1 MQDLTALST
10 AYPVLLFPVRVQT
23 KFLPTGTGGHELR
36 VRFYPD
42 QISLDAHQPALS
54 TQEEQA
60 GQRYWQQEGEVW
72 QAGDTLIGRTE
83 LHSLGSWRR
92 LVAAYGAR
100 RATWIVEQTTPTNLA
115 ALTSALTA
123 ASGGVPD
130 PTFADL
136 PTNSIGAESGPVA
149 RALPDYFTVTLYQ
162 QYEQAAD
169 LPADPL
175 LQAHLLDQL
184 AAPYSRAT
192 FPESTTEFLQ
202 PVQTVRAADIPAVLP
217 VGFRL
222 QEAGNTAVADAK
234 TGLDDRMAWM
244 VDYDEAVLLGLAV
257 TIPLSESQYARGFE
271 RLVVLGVRT
280 AGTATD
286 QARLVE
292 GLLQAHQ
299 HTDGLALVSQ
309 GTPTNN
315 TDRQASGYG
324 SNEQFDAEETFPLL
338 TQAAAGATGAARPDG
353 QRLRDALGL
362 APGTFGAVAG
372 ALTMDAREAIALNDV
387 LWPATYGY
395 FLEEMMRPVFSTAAI
410 DWTRSFFA
418 PHVLGR
424 GPLPAFRVGN
434 TPYGVLP
441 TTRFSA
447 WTPAASL
454 GPYGQQLARTLR
466 RLDFTWTERLNKA
479 GQYPQRGPAGVPLP
493 APPDDYRNLL
503 TVLGSEATSGE
514 FYQRY
519 MLGPNLTDTLNAL
532 ATARN
537 RSIWPAVAAAEGGTL
552 PRRTQGRFDV
562 VGSAANPL
570 YQEFLGRF
578 DAGNALGLAGAG
590 QPRIFDQAFQKGYA
604 KLAQTYADEPAAAR
618 GQGVLVDAFP
628 FSETEPLH
636 PLPGTPVNFIQWLAA
651 PTTSFDDIRRQD
663 FAALYPDGP
672 PADFTAPNSLLYHL
686 LRQAVLQQYW
696 DAAARTMNL
705 SAAQRT
711 EPELFNVLRA
721 DTPRW
726 QLLYDRPALASGQP
740 LHAYLRGGGGPQGA
754 ALGTYFQQLA
764 QLALLPTARLERLL
778 TEHLDLGNY
787 RLDAW
792 QVGQVSH
799 RLQELRQANPAGL
812 FCGAFGWLENVRAAD
827 RSVPG
832 PDGVREDPDSLGYI
846 HAPAP
851 NQAVTAAILRQGY
864 KSRQFTADAAEPDG
878 NRLAVN
884 LSSARVRAALAIVE
898 GIRGGASLSA
908 LLGQHFE
915 QGLTQTAGQAGG
927 QPYGFFLRYFRLRFP
942 YALAKSPIDDAA
954 AGTPPAPEQ
963 AARQVVDG
971 LTLLR
976 TGAALAYPYG
986 ISQLPADA
994 GLAAAVAQ
1002 QIAALQDTVDALG
1015 DLAVS
1020 EGVFQATQGNA
1031 DRAGALLE
1039 SIAKGKFPVVPD
1051 VLEPPR
1057 AGKALTHRVLLQLP
1071 LTDSPSLDQWSTNRT
1086 PRALAEPGLNRWLA
1100 TFFGDPSRILL
1111 EYQFT
1116 PSPTTGAGAAELGSD
1131 GSLAEQPGAEPVREG
1146 PLTEALD
1153 QVDSVNLASLQL
1165 QPLDLLFLLDGTAL
1179 RSGSALDAL
1188 LAEAAREQ
1196 QAASTPEVTGSV
1208 VLDYTT
1214 AGALELQRLLPLA
1227 GRLRQ
1232 LLGGSRT
1239 ARPEDFSLPG
1249 LADAPN
1255 GPSLDETEGRDR
1267 LTAVATVMQALAD
1280 DLRRAVKSLLPT
1292 AASRR
1297 GLQTLLSRAVLM
1309 GIPEAVT
1316 ALGAEPNRLAAAA
1329 KQVLALLTE
1338 RLAAHERVLNGAEDL
1353 SRRLPDAA
1361 RKLLG
1366 RDFRLALRLNLEPGT
1381 QYRQA
1386 VDREA
1391 ALQVGT
1397 ESNPLL
1403 LSEWLQGAARVRE
1416 SLDHLDK
1423 VLMLHELLR
1432 GDEPTYQ
1439 PLSLQ
1444 PTQLSAGPI
1453 PTPEYWLGLNYPA
1466 GYRVAGDALSL
1477 VQVRPAGYLPTAS
1490 QQHVLW
1496 LDEWTETLPE
1506 PEATTAVAFHYDQP
1520 NTEPAQTLLLAV
1532 APQAGSVGWSFADL
1546 LGTVN
1551 ETLDLAKKRTVEPD
1565 ALAFTHLATLL
1576 PALVAPVA
1584 QQEATF
1590 SLDFRQLTNQAQY
1603 QPNPLLPE

>member
-23 KFLPTGTGGHELR
+23 KFLPTSAGGHELR

-54 TQEEQA
+54 LQEEQA
-60 GQRYWQQEGEVW
+60 GQRYWQQEGEAW
-72 QAGDTLIGRTE
+72 QAGDALIGRTE

-123 ASGGVPD
+123 ASGGVPK
-130 PTFADL
+130 PTFVEQPPAS
-136 PTNSIGAESGPVA
+136 PGAESGPVA

-175 LQAHLLDQL
+175 LQAHLLDHL

-244 VDYDEAVLLGLAV
+244 VDYDEAVRLGLAV
-257 TIPLSESQYARGFE
+257 TIALSESQYARGFE

-286 QARLVE
+286 QARLIE

-338 TQAAAGATGAARPDG
+338 TQAAAAGATGAARPDG
-353 QRLRDALGL
+353 QRLREALGL

-372 ALTMDAREAIALNDV
+372 ALTTDAREAIALNDV

-454 GPYGQQLARTLR
+454 GPYGPQLARTLR

-479 GQYPQRGPAGVPLP
+479 GQYPQSGPAGVPLP

-503 TVLGSEATSGE
+503 TVLGTEATSGE

-537 RSIWPAVAAAEGGTL
+537 RSIWPAVATAEGDAL

-562 VGSAANPL
+562 AGSAANPL

-590 QPRIFDQAFQKGYA
+590 QPRIFEQAFQKGYA
-604 KLAQTYADEPAAAR
+604 KLVQTYADEPAAAR
-618 GQGVLVDAFP
+618 EQGVLVDAFP

-636 PLPGTPVNFIQWLAA
+636 PLPGTQLNFIQWLAA

-663 FAALYPDGP
+663 FAALYPDGL
-672 PADFTAPNSLLYHL
+672 PAEFVAPNSLLYHL

-726 QLLYDRPALASGQP
+726 QLLYDRPTLANGQP
-740 LHAYLRGGGGPQGA
+740 LHAYLRAGGGPQGA
-754 ALGTYFQQLA
+754 ALGTYFQQLG
-764 QLALLPTARLERLL
+764 QLAALPTARLERLL

-832 PDGVREDPDSLGYI
+832 PDGVREDPDSLGYL

-864 KSRQFTADAAEPDG
+864 KSRQFTADAANPDG

-884 LSSARVRAALAIVE
+884 LSSARVREALSIVE

-915 QGLTQTAGQAGG
+915 QGLTQTAGQADG

-942 YALAKSPIDDAA
+942 YALAKSSVEDAA

-971 LTLLR
+971 LALLR
-976 TGAALAYPYG
+976 TGTALAYPYG

-994 GLAAAVAQ
+994 GLAAAVARQ
-1002 QIAALQDTVDALG
+1002 LAALQDTVDALG

-1031 DRAGALLE
+1031 DRAGAMLE

-1057 AGKALTHRVLLQLP
+1057 AGKALTHRILLQLP
-1071 LTDSPSLDQWSTNRT
+1071 ATDSPSLDQWSTNRT
-1086 PRALAEPGLNRWLA
+1086 PLGPGR
-1100 TFFGDPSRILL
+1100 
-1111 EYQFT
+1111 
-1116 PSPTTGAGAAELGSD
+1116 
-1131 GSLAEQPGAEPVREG
+1131 
-1146 PLTEALD
+1146 
-1153 QVDSVNLASLQL
+1153 
-1165 QPLDLLFLLDGTAL
+1165 
-1179 RSGSALDAL
+1179 
-1188 LAEAAREQ
+1188 
-1196 QAASTPEVTGSV
+1196 
-1208 VLDYTT
+1208 
-1214 AGALELQRLLPLA
+1214 
-1227 GRLRQ
+1227 
-1232 LLGGSRT
+1232 
-1239 ARPEDFSLPG
+1239 ARPEP
-1249 LADAPN
+1249 
-1255 GPSLDETEGRDR
+1255 
-1267 LTAVATVMQALAD
+1267 VAGHL
-1280 DLRRAVKSLLPT
+1280 LRRPVPDSTRIPVYAFPNNRR
-1292 AASRR
+1292 RR
-1297 GLQTLLSRAVLM
+1297 GAAGLRRQPGRA
-1309 GIPEAVT
+1309 T
-1316 ALGAEPNRLAAAA
+1316 RCR
-1329 KQVLALLTE
+1329 T
-1338 RLAAHERVLNGAEDL
+1338 R
-1353 SRRLPDAA
+1353 
-1361 RKLLG
+1361 
-1366 RDFRLALRLNLEPGT
+1366 PG
-1381 QYRQA
+1381 
-1386 VDREA
+1386 
-1391 ALQVGT
+1391 
-1397 ESNPLL
+1397 
-1403 LSEWLQGAARVRE
+1403 
-1416 SLDHLDK
+1416 
-1423 VLMLHELLR
+1423 
-1432 GDEPTYQ
+1432 
-1439 PLSLQ
+1439 
-1444 PTQLSAGPI
+1444 
-1453 PTPEYWLGLNYPA
+1453 
-1466 GYRVAGDALSL
+1466 
-1477 VQVRPAGYLPTAS
+1477 RPAHRST
-1490 QQHVLW
+1490 
-1496 LDEWTETLPE
+1496 
-1506 PEATTAVAFHYDQP
+1506 
-1520 NTEPAQTLLLAV
+1520 
-1532 APQAGSVGWSFADL
+1532 
-1546 LGTVN
+1546 
-1551 ETLDLAKKRTVEPD
+1551 
-1565 ALAFTHLATLL
+1565 
-1576 PALVAPVA
+1576 
-1584 QQEATF
+1584 
-1590 SLDFRQLTNQAQY
+1590 
-1603 QPNPLLPE
+1603 